1 MRYMMIQQR
10 IRKLNNPD
18 TLEDE
23 NNQIHRTFFDILMET
38 SRKENFTSERICDY
52 VTTMLLTASDSISI
66 AMNFVIFMLANFPK
80 VQVCMFD
87 NKLLIIRLKGQGMVE
102 VFRVWSAT
110 RSTTTTNRLS

>member
-1 MRYMMIQQR
+1 MKNTLLFSDVIFNLTTLGGKQKKDINLVYSLTDEMIQQR

-52 VTTMLLTASDSISI
+52 VTTMLLTLCTHRPVTQS
-66 AMNFVIFMLANFPK
+66 VL
-80 VQVCMFD
+80 
-87 NKLLIIRLKGQGMVE
+87 R
-102 VFRVWSAT
+102 
-110 RSTTTTNRLS
+110 